1 VNQRSAAAP
10 TIFEVAEKAGVS
22 IKTVSRVMN
31 NEANVRPETREQ
43 VLRVVAELKY
53 RPKLS
58 ARSLPGGR
66 SFLIGLLYYDPSAE
80 FIAGVQ
86 RGATMRCRE
95 RGYHVVV
102 ESFSGDQ
109 QGLVSQL
116 DQMLAALRPDGMILT
131 PPICDN
137 PAVIAA
143 LKSAGTP
150 CVLISPGRAGRK
162 LPHVRMDD
170 EHAAAEVAEHLLGL
184 GHRRIG
190 LVEGP
195 PDQAAA
201 SWRRKGFERAL
212 RAHGVALEERW
223 VARGAFTFDSGL
235 QAAEQL
241 LRQRTPPTAVFAS
254 NDDMAL
260 AVLATAQRMG
270 LQVPHDLSIVG
281 FDDSPAAGLVWPALT
296 TVRQPVFEMAC
307 AAVDMLV
314 ARPAAGEGGTSPAS
328 CVLPHELVLRA
339 STGHAP
345 GTTNAT
351 GSAAASAPAGG
362 AAANGAAGRRRVTSR

>member
-1 VNQRSAAAP
+1 VSQRTTA
-10 TIFEVAEKAGVS
+10 TIVEVAEKAGVS

-43 VLRVVAELKY
+43 VMRVVAELKY

-95 RGYHVVV
+95 QGYHVVV
-102 ESFSGDQ
+102 ESFSGDPE
-109 QGLVSQL
+109 GLVHQL
-116 DQMLAALRPDGMILT
+116 DHMLAALRPDGMILT
-131 PPICDN
+131 PPICEN

-143 LKSAGTP
+143 LKAAGTP
-150 CVLISPGRAGRK
+150 CVLISPGKAGRK

-170 EHAAAEVAEHLLGL
+170 EHAAAEVAELLMRL

-190 LVEGP
+190 LIEGP
-195 PDQAAA
+195 SDQAAA
-201 SWRRKGFERAL
+201 GWRRKGFERAL
-212 RAHGVALEERW
+212 RAGGVELEDRW

-241 LRQRTPPTAVFAS
+241 LDQRTPPTAVFAA

-260 AVLATAQRMG
+260 GLLAAAQRRG

-281 FDDSPAAGLVWPALT
+281 FDDSPAASLVWPALT
-296 TVRQPVFEMAC
+296 TVRQPVFDMAC

-314 ARPAAGEGGTSPAS
+314 VRPGAGETAAVATS
-328 CVLPHELVLRA
+328 CVLPHELIVRA
-339 STGHAP
+339 STGPAP
-345 GTTNAT
+345 
-351 GSAAASAPAGG
+351 AAAAAKSPAPA
-362 AAANGAAGRRRVTSR
+362 APAPRKRAVVR